1 MVLSVTHGTE
11 VGRHVEP
18 KLQAAGSGAV
28 LQRVLRQASRAA
40 EGSWRQPGQ
49 AVFKRVMVA
58 MVSHSFLSSEKVW
71 LGWLC
76 GISKVRIRQ
85 CHPLVILLET

>member
-1 MVLSVTHGTE
+1 MVLTVTHGTE

-18 KLQAAGSGAV
+18 KLQAAGRGAE

-49 AVFKRVMVA
+49 VVFKRVMVA

-76 GISKVRIRQ
+76 GISKVELDSAT
-85 CHPLVILLET
+85 PW